1 MIMDL
6 PEEFSI
12 GNARQKNDAFVE
24 NRDIKNTERGF
35 IPICNL

>member
-12 GNARQKNDAFVE
+12 GNAWQKNDAFIE
-24 NRDIKNTERGF
+24 DGILKIRKDA
-35 IPICNL
+35 L